1 MDLLF
6 QVKTRLIFAAALC
19 LGGLSRAE
27 DAPDARAIL
36 QTVRT
41 AQTAQDLTVRGKLRT
56 EGKSIPFRLVAD
68 GGVVRWEFT
77 DPPQALQLRFL
88 DKDTRLEEITGG
100 TTKKVGP
107 AKFDD
112 KVRGSDISY
121 EDLAMKFI
129 YWPNATV
136 EGTGVI
142 MVTQCWEVLCEP
154 AAKSDSQ
161 YSKVRVWIAKET
173 GALMKAEAFG
183 HNGKLARTF
192 TVRSGQKIDG
202 VWLLKQMRIESF
214 DAGRS
219 ADRAPTYLEVDGVEK
234 Q

>member
-1 MDLLF
+1 M
-6 QVKTRLIFAAALC
+6 
-19 LGGLSRAE
+19 GGLSRAAE
-27 DAPDARAIL
+27 APDARAIL

-41 AQTAQDLTVRGKLRT
+41 AQTAQDLTVRGLLRFGGT
-56 EGKSIPFRLVAD
+56 RVPFRLVAE

-88 DKDTRLEEITGG
+88 EKDTRLEEITGG
-100 TTKKVGP
+100 TVKKVGA

-129 YWPNATV
+129 YWQGATV
-136 EGTGVI
+136 VGEANI
-142 MVTQCWEVLCEP
+142 MVTKCWEVRCVP
-154 AAKSDSQ
+154 PAKSDSQ
-161 YSKVRVWIAKET
+161 YGKVHVWIAKET

-192 TVRSGQKIDG
+192 TVRSGQKIGG
-202 VWLLKQMRIESF
+202 VWMLKQMRIESF
-214 DAGRS
+214 EAGRS

-234 Q
+234 

>member
-1 MDLLF
+1 MDHLF

-19 LGGLSRAE
+19 LCGLARAE
-27 DAPDARAIL
+27 EPPDARAIL

-41 AQTAQDLTVRGKLRT
+41 AQTAQDLTLRGRLRT

-68 GGVVRWEFT
+68 DGVVRWEFT
-77 DPPQALQLRFL
+77 DPPQAIQLRFL
-88 DKDTRLEEITGG
+88 EKDTRLEEITGG
-100 TTKKVGP
+100 TVKKVGA

-129 YWPNATV
+129 YWPDVTV
-136 EGTGVI
+136 VDEANI
-142 MVTQCWEVLCEP
+142 MVTKCWEIRCEP
-154 AAKSDSQ
+154 PAKSDSQ
-161 YSKVRVWIAKET
+161 YSKVHVWIAKET

-183 HNGKLARTF
+183 QNGKLARTF

-214 DAGRS
+214 EAGRS

-234 Q
+234 